1 MFTLDNKYVVAE
13 VTEINKEG
21 IMGVAKARPLVEF
34 ILRNQKKAEQIK
46 KKIGTAS
53 SLEAVATANGI
64 QVLVTD
70 SLNFVNPFFKNA
82 GQESRVGGFAF
93 NPANKGKIAGPIAG
107 NAGVYVLRTDN
118 VFAKPNDAVNIE
130 QQRMALIQS
139 QKTAT
144 GRGVIEAALKKAAT
158 IKDNRSKI
166 F

>member
-1 MFTLDNKYVVAE
+1 
-13 VTEINKEG
+13 
-21 IMGVAKARPLVEF
+21 MGVTKARPLVEF

-46 KKIGTAS
+46 KKIGTAA
-53 SLEAVATANGI
+53 SLEAVATANGL

-70 SLNFVNPFFKNA
+70 SLAFSNPFFKNA
-82 GQESRVGGFAF
+82 GQESRVGGYAF
-93 NPANKGKIAGPIAG
+93 YPANKGKIGGPIAG

-118 VFAKPNDAVNIE
+118 VFAKSNDAVNIE

-144 GRGVIEAALKKAAT
+144 GRGVIEASLKKAAN